1 MINTID
7 IGLNLTSNRFK
18 NKEKILEDAKL
29 AGIVAVI
36 LTGSCPSGSEK
47 SIELVNKMD
56 DKYGIK
62 IYSTVGIHPHE
73 ATLCTPS
80 AMIRLENM
88 ASNEKVVA
96 IGETGLDFN
105 RNFSPQYRQIESF
118 QRHIEL
124 AIKLNKPMFLH
135 ERDAHEKFMEVLE
148 PYKDKIKCVVH
159 CFTGDKNELKAY
171 IDAGFYIGITG
182 WLCDEKR
189 NENLIT
195 AIKTN
200 KDELLNK
207 LMIETDAPYLNPLD
221 PKVLNEPKLLPH
233 ILTKLSEVLE
243 IDKKELGKIILE
255 NTQKFFSIC
264 L

>member
-1 MINTID
+1 MINTVD

-29 AGIVAVI
+29 AGVVAVI

-47 SIELVNKMD
+47 SIEMVNKLD
-56 DKYGIK
+56 DKYGVK
-62 IYSTVGIHPHE
+62 IYSTVGIHPHQ

-88 ASNEKVVA
+88 ALNDRVVA

-118 QRHIEL
+118 QRHIDL

-135 ERDAHEKFMEVLE
+135 ERDAHKKFMEVLK
-148 PYKDKIKCVVH
+148 PYIGKVKCVIH
-159 CFTGDKNELKAY
+159 CFTGDKNELKTY

-182 WLCDEKR
+182 WLCDDKR
-189 NENLIT
+189 NHRLIE
-195 AIKTN
+195 AIEKY
-200 KDELLNK
+200 KDELINK

-221 PKVLNEPKLLPH
+221 SKALNEPKLLPH
-233 ILTKLSEVLE
+233 ILTKLSEIFE
-243 IDKKELGKIILE
+243 IDEKELGKIILE
-255 NTQKFFSIC
+255 NTQRFFSIC